1 MKNKDYYKVL
11 GVDKNATQDQIKSAY
26 RKLAKKYHP
35 DANPENKKYE
45 KSFLEINEANET
57 LGDPDKRK
65 KYDRG
70 ETEGAFQNPNDF
82 RQNSRYTS
90 RANNGGGRSSF
101 HNMFFGGD
109 EFENIFNGAPSP
121 QKGGDIDASIELNLE
136 EGFQGVE
143 KRISLKFSSGEKD
156 LTFKVPLGVK
166 EGQKIRFKGQGES
179 GINGG
184 ANGDLYLVVK
194 FNAKSK
200 FTIEGIDLHTTIDI
214 LPWEALLGT
223 KMSVETIDG
232 EIFMTIPSN
241 MQAGSKLRASKKG
254 YIDKNGKR
262 GDLYITLRIVNP
274 QVITPQIKE
283 LYERL
288 SELK

>member
-1 MKNKDYYKVL
+1 MKSKDYYKVL
-11 GVDKNATQDQIKSAY
+11 GVDKNATQEEIKSSY

-57 LGDPDKRK
+57 LGDTEKRK
-65 KYDRG
+65 KYDTMG
-70 ETEGAFQNPNDF
+70 SEGTFQNTNDF

-90 RANNGGGRSSF
+90 RTNGGGARSSF

-109 EFENIFNGAPSP
+109 EYDDIFNRASSP
-121 QKGGDIDASIELNLE
+121 QKGGDIEASIELTIE
-136 EGFQGVE
+136 EGFSGIE
-143 KRISLKFSSGEKD
+143 KRISLKVSSGEKD
-156 LTFKVPLGVK
+156 LTFKVPIGVK
-166 EGQKIRFKGQGES
+166 DGQKIRLKGQGEL

-184 ANGDLYLVVK
+184 SNGDLYLVVK
-194 FNAKSK
+194 FNMKSK

-214 LPWEALLGT
+214 MPWEAALGT
-223 KMSVETIDG
+223 KISVDTIDG
-232 EIFMTIPSN
+232 EIFMTIPSS
-241 MQAGSKLRASKKG
+241 MQTGSKLRALKKG
-254 YIDKNGKR
+254 YIDKNKER

-274 QVITPQIKE
+274 KVITPQVKE
-283 LYERL
+283 LYEKL

>member
-11 GVDKNATQDQIKSAY
+11 GVDKKATQDEIKSAY

-45 KSFLEINEANET
+45 KSFLEINEANEILSDT
-57 LGDPDKRK
+57 SKRK
-65 KYDRG
+65 NYDDMG
-70 ETEGAFQNPNDF
+70 SEGSFSNPNDF

-90 RANNGGGRSSF
+90 RTNGGGGRSSF

-109 EFENIFNGAPSP
+109 DFDDIFNGAASP
-121 QKGGDIDASIELNLE
+121 QKGGDIEASIELTIE
-136 EGFQGVE
+136 EGFNGVE

-156 LTFKVPLGVK
+156 LTFKVPIGVK
-166 EGQKIRFKGQGES
+166 EGQKIRLRGQGEL

-184 ANGDLYLVVK
+184 SNGDLYLVVK
-194 FNAKSK
+194 FSSKSK
-200 FTIEGIDLHTTIDI
+200 FTIEGIDLHITIDI
-214 LPWEALLGT
+214 MPWEAVLGT
-223 KMSVETIDG
+223 KMSVDTIDG
-232 EIFMTIPSN
+232 QIFMTIPSN
-241 MQAGSKLRASKKG
+241 MQTGSKLRASKKG
-254 YIDKNGKR
+254 YIDKYEKR

-274 QVITPQIKE
+274 KIITPQLKE
-283 LYERL
+283 LYEKL

>member
-11 GVDKNATQDQIKSAY
+11 GVDKNATQDEIKSAY

-57 LGDPDKRK
+57 LGDAEKRK
-65 KYDRG
+65 KYDNMVR
-70 ETEGAFQNPNDF
+70 EGAYQNTNDF

-90 RANNGGGRSSF
+90 RTSGGRNPF
-101 HNMFFGGD
+101 HNMFFGED
-109 EFENIFNGAPSP
+109 EFDNLFNGASAPK
-121 QKGGDIDASIELNLE
+121 KGGDIEASIELTIE
-136 EGFQGVE
+136 EGFKGVE
-143 KRISLKFSSGEKD
+143 KRISLKLSSGEKD

-184 ANGDLYLVVK
+184 SNGDLYLVVK
-194 FNAKSK
+194 FNSKSK
-200 FTIEGIDLHTTIDI
+200 FTIEGIDLHTTMDI
-214 LPWEALLGT
+214 MPWEALLGT
-223 KMSVETIDG
+223 KMPVDTIDG
-232 EIFMTIPSN
+232 EIFMTIPAN
-241 MQAGSKLRASKKG
+241 MQTGSKLRASKKG
-254 YIDKNGKR
+254 YIDKSGIR
-262 GDLYITLRIVNP
+262 GDLYVSLRIVNP
-274 QVITPQIKE
+274 KVISPQVKE

-288 SELK
+288 SELSK